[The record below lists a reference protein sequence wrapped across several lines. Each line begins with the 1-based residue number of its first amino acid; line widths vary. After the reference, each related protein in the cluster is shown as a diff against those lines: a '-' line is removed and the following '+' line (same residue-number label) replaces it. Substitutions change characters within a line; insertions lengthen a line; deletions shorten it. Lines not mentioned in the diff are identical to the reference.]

1 LNVQLQPHDFDGP
14 AAASVLIVVLGE
26 GSRFALGEF
35 NQPVHGN
42 LLHSG
47 AMSTRLLMLVTG
59 ADAFS

>member
-1 LNVQLQPHDFDGP
+1 MNVQLQPHDFDGP
-14 AAASVLIVVLGE
+14 CGVRRRILLRARL
-26 GSRFALGEF
+26 

-47 AMSTRLLMLVTG
+47 AMSDAVVMLATR